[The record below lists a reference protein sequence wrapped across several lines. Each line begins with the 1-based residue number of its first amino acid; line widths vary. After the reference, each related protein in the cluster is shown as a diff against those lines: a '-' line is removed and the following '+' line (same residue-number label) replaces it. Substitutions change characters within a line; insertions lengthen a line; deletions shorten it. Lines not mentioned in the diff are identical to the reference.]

1 MTLPVDIRPQV
12 KGSRTPIDASVVQ
25 GIRQASQ
32 ATHVDF
38 GYLMAQAQQESGFH
52 TDAKATNGSAT
63 GLYQFIEST
72 WLTMVHQHGA
82 EHGVGDLA
90 QQISVDSSGR
100 PTVANPDV
108 KAQILALRNDP
119 KLSAAFAGE
128 LAHDNKVEV
137 EQATGRKAGNAELS
151 LAHFLGAGG
160 ATELLKAIQ
169 KNGATPAASLLP
181 DAAAA
186 NHSVFF
192 NAQTGEPRTVAEL
205 YRTFAD
211 RMDKNSAA
219 FGPIGAS
226 GTASSDTTSV
236 AMASSLDRSKD
247 TLPFSAVFNSLLLTA
262 MKLIG
267 GGTGAA
273 TTDTSGTTSSSLTAP
288 TDPDRPH
295 QRKVTQG
302 V

>member
-1 MTLPVDIRPQV
+1 MTLPIDIRNQIKV
-12 KGSRTPIDASVVQ
+12 GKTPIDASVLQ

-38 GYLMAQAQQESGFH
+38 GYLMAQAQQESGFQS
-52 TDAKATNGSAT
+52 DAKASNGSAT

-72 WLTMVHQHGA
+72 WLTMVRQHGA

-90 QQISVDSSGR
+90 QQIGTDSAGR
-100 PTVANPDV
+100 PVVANADV

-119 KLSAAFAGE
+119 KLSAALAGE
-128 LAHDNKVEV
+128 LAHDNKIAV

-169 KNGATPAASLLP
+169 RNGATPAASLLP

-205 YRTFAD
+205 YRSFAD
-211 RMDKNSAA
+211 RMNKNSASLA
-219 FGPIGAS
+219 SLGA
-226 GTASSDTTSV
+226 ASASDADPAVLS
-236 AMASSLDRSKD
+236 ASSSLDRSRD

-267 GGTGAA
+267 GGT
-273 TTDTSGTTSSSLTAP
+273 DTSTTGGSSLLAP
-288 TDPDRPH
+288 TEPDHPRTRP
-295 QRKVTQG
+295 KPTQS